1 MTVWIWNERVGI
13 LEEQAGDLSTW
24 SLQAADSWFVQDG
37 RVRALDRHRAR
48 FTDAAAQVGLVDVVT
63 DDFWAAVVEKL
74 PATGE
79 WFPRVDVLES
89 PSDGLRV
96 LAFRLRPAPQ
106 RTKELRVLVPSYS
119 DPRTTPER
127 KGPDIALLEQLRSQ
141 ARTEHNCDEV
151 LLLSEDGYVIE
162 GATTSLLW
170 WDGDT
175 LCAPD
180 PALGPLPSITSTLIL
195 DEARARSVP
204 TEYRCVCPDDLVDR
218 EVWLVNALHGIR
230 RVAQWAGPQTSA
242 ADSEKTIDRGAPA
255 ATELRG
261 ETGLT
266 QRATFAASP
275 KQDNV
280 ESSESYVRWCEWLEE
295 RSATTQ

>member
-1 MTVWIWNERVGI
+1 MTVWVWN
-13 LEEQAGDLSTW
+13 EQAGRLEEPAGDFSTW
-24 SLQAADSWFVQDG
+24 LLQAADSWFVQDG

-48 FTDAAAQVGLVDVVT
+48 FTDAAAQVGLADVVT
-63 DDFWAAVVEKL
+63 DAFWAAVIEKL

-89 PSDGLRV
+89 PADESRV
-96 LAFRLRPAPQ
+96 LAFRLRPAPE

-141 ARTEHNCDEV
+141 ARAEYNCDEV

-170 WDGDT
+170 WDGEI

-180 PALGPLPSITSTLIL
+180 PDLGPLPGVTSSLIL
-195 DEARARSVP
+195 DEARDRSIP
-204 TEYRCVCPDDLVDR
+204 IEFRRLRPEGLSGYKA
-218 EVWLVNALHGIR
+218 WLVNALHGIR
-230 RVAQWAGPQTSA
+230 IVHLIFNKGKQLHERHQETDTAAPRDFVAMP
-242 ADSEKTIDRGAPA
+242 
-255 ATELRG
+255 
-261 ETGLT
+261 
-266 QRATFAASP
+266 TFNL
-275 KQDNV
+275 D
-280 ESSESYVRWCEWLEE
+280 
-295 RSATTQ
+295 

>member
-1 MTVWIWNERVGI
+1 MTFWIWTERVGR
-13 LEEQAGDLSTW
+13 LEEPAGDFSTW
-24 SLQAADSWFVQDG
+24 LLQAADSWFVQDG

-89 PSDGLRV
+89 PSDGSRV

-127 KGPDIALLEQLRSQ
+127 KGPDIALLEQLRTQ
-141 ARTEHNCDEV
+141 ARTEYNCEEV

-180 PALGPLPSITSTLIL
+180 PELGPLPGVTSSLIL
-195 DEARARSVP
+195 DQARTRSIQ
-204 TEYRCVCPDDLVDR
+204 TEYRRVRPDDLIGQD
-218 EVWLVNALHGIR
+218 VWLVNGLHGIR
-230 RVAQWAGPQTSA
+230 RLSKLVQ
-242 ADSEKTIDRGAPA
+242 EIDTNRGANLCGKDQPDGPVSGS
-255 ATELRG
+255 ERNLVPGRFDCCRVG
-261 ETGLT
+261 LETL
-266 QRATFAASP
+266 SVP
-275 KQDNV
+275 P
-280 ESSESYVRWCEWLEE
+280 EI
-295 RSATTQ
+295 

>member
-1 MTVWIWNERVGI
+1 MTVWIWNERVRR
-13 LEEQAGDLSTW
+13 LEESTGDLSTW
-24 SLQAADSWFVQDG
+24 SLEAADSWFVQDG

-48 FTDAAAQVGLVDVVT
+48 FTDAAVQVGLVDVVT
-63 DDFWAAVVEKL
+63 DDFWAAVNEKF

-89 PSDGLRV
+89 PSDGSRV

-119 DPRTTPER
+119 DPRTTPGR

-141 ARTEHNCDEV
+141 ARAEYNCDEV

-170 WDGDT
+170 WDGDI

-180 PALGPLPSITSTLIL
+180 PDLGPLPGVTSSLIL

-204 TEYRCVCPDDLVDR
+204 VDFRRVPPEALIDD
-218 EVWLVNALHGIR
+218 EMWLVNALNGVR
-230 RVAQWAGPQTSA
+230 RAKALIDGRNRHREMQLGVEMQTVDTVTLDRVNEE
-242 ADSEKTIDRGAPA
+242 ADRHKHWR
-255 ATELRG
+255 
-261 ETGLT
+261 
-266 QRATFAASP
+266 
-275 KQDNV
+275 
-280 ESSESYVRWCEWLEE
+280 EWLEAD
-295 RSATTQ
+295 RVPPRI